1 VLVIGTGGLSHQLGG
16 ERAGFINSEFD
27 RAFMDSLTSDPAW
40 ATNYSI
46 PEIVERTGSQG
57 VELLMWLAARAALL
71 GDARKVTANYHIPI
85 SNTATGLLVL
95 ENQPQASLLDYRRA
109 G

>member
-1 VLVIGTGGLSHQLGG
+1 MRG
-16 ERAGFINSEFD
+16 
-27 RAFMDSLTSDPAW
+27 
-40 ATNYSI
+40 
-46 PEIVERTGSQG
+46 
-57 VELLMWLAARAALL
+57 ALL
-71 GDARKVTANYHIPI
+71 GRVSQVHRNYHVPI